1 MPWRGVRP
9 KMSIK
14 ERSSIKNF
22 TITAGASGVLLI
34 TSVSV
39 YDVGGVVS
47 LFFWMLPLAML
58 QYFLSSRKKRYIVF
72 SILSLFICKFYFER
86 IFFINSI
93 EQTMKSLEILNN

>member
-1 MPWRGVRP
+1 
-9 KMSIK
+9 MSIK

-34 TSVSV
+34 TSVFV

-72 SILSLFICKFYFER
+72 SILSLFLAFYVPALLTELVIDFLSGSEFLTR
-86 IFFINSI
+86 
-93 EQTMKSLEILNN
+93 TVASLT